1 MKDSLRK
8 CLVANILICHENTT
22 LLVTRIQGMAWFLF
36 YRFDVSDETDLN
48 LIAFENEPVRFILV
62 DYYPRPLVGFFKPW
76 SLKWL

>member
-1 MKDSLRK
+1 
-8 CLVANILICHENTT
+8 
-22 LLVTRIQGMAWFLF
+22 MAWFLF